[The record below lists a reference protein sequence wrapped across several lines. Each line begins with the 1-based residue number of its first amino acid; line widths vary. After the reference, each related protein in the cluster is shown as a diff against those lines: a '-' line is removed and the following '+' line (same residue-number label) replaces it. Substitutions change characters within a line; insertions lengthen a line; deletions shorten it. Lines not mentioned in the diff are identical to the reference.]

1 MARIRTIKPEFFTS
15 MDVIK
20 LSPWARLLYVALW
33 CEADREG
40 RLKWNPET
48 FKVRYFP
55 ADSVDIDDLC
65 DELISRRLVV
75 LYGDSALGYIPTFRD
90 HQHINPRETP
100 SVLPAPPKTVESSRV
115 NDACSRV
122 SDAQGGRKEGKERK
136 ERKEAHAD
144 PGGSSH
150 SPDLASPA
158 SHAPPDPDGSAGP
171 SLAAGAEFDPDPVKE
186 IFDLGVGILTRSGH
200 PERSARTL
208 IGRLRKLRND
218 EEAASI
224 LVAAKATTD
233 PAAYIVKAIQP
244 KPRRVQLC

>member
-40 RLKWNPET
+40 RLKWSPET

-100 SVLPAPPKTVESSRV
+100 SVLPDPPKTVESSRV
-115 NDACSRV
+115 SDACSRV
-122 SDAQGGRKEGKERK
+122 SDAQGGRKEGRNVEKMP
-136 ERKEAHAD
+136 AD
-144 PGGSSH
+144 PAGSSH
-150 SPDLASPA
+150 SPNGSATPA
-158 SHAPPDPDGSAGP
+158 PNGADGADYEPDPA
-171 SLAAGAEFDPDPVKE
+171 KE
-186 IFDLGVGILTRSGH
+186 IFDLGVNILTRGGH
-200 PERSARTL
+200 SERSARGL
-208 IGRLRKLRND
+208 VARLRKLRSD
-218 EEAASI
+218 QEAAAI
-224 LVAAKATTD
+224 LVAAKSATD
-233 PAAYIVKAIQP
+233 PAAYIAKAIQP